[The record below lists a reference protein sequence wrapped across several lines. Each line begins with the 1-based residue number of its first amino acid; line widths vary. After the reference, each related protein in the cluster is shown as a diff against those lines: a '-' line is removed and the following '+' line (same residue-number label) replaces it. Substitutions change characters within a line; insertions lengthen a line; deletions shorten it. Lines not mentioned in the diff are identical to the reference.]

1 MASSSVIWI
10 RLDIASMSEVTTIAL
25 SRSLM
30 SVVNKSL
37 IKLGPVIRAFRY
49 LPLNTAAESKTINRN
64 NHVSVIEV
72 DLSVSDLNGNDY
84 L

>member
-1 MASSSVIWI
+1 MVS
-10 RLDIASMSEVTTIAL
+10 
-25 SRSLM
+25 
-30 SVVNKSL
+30 KSL